1 MATSHRG
8 YVTASAIVFTVVALL
23 QAWRALVGAPVDI
36 GGQAVPVAA
45 SWIAALFA
53 GGLAAWG
60 WRTR

>member
-23 QAWRALVGAPVDI
+23 QAWRALVGAPVEI
-36 GGQAVPVAA
+36 GGQAIPVAA
-45 SWIAALFA
+45 SWVAALVA
-53 GGLAAWG
+53 GSLAAWG